1 MLIQPAP
8 LTLGE
13 RLPAVPPDAEAALS
27 TLLDWAAETGVT
39 LYPHQE
45 EAFLEL
51 AQGHHVIL
59 ATPTGSGKSLVALA
73 LHFMG
78 AAVGDRS
85 YYTSPIKALVSEKF
99 FALCAELGAERVGLM
114 TGDGTV
120 NRDATVICC
129 TAEVL
134 AQIALQEGEDA
145 DVQQVVMDEFHYYAD
160 RDRGM
165 AWQIPLLTLPK
176 TRFLLMSATLG
187 DTSVI
192 EADLVKRTGKMVK
205 AVTSTHRP
213 VPLTFEYR
221 ETPLQET
228 VEELVKT
235 GRAPLYLVHG
245 SQRDAAETAQ
255 DLTSLD
261 VCSKDH
267 KKLLAEML
275 QVERFDS
282 PFGKTL
288 QRLLKHGIGLHH
300 AGLLPKYRLLVE
312 KLAQKGMLKLIS
324 GTDTLGVGINVPL
337 RTVVLTKLCKF
348 DGEQTR
354 LYSVREFQQ
363 IAGRAGR
370 KGFDDEGWV
379 VAQAPEHVI
388 QNRRNEAKL
397 DKNGKTKSFVRAKP
411 PEKGYVPWNH
421 ETLDRLVTGRP
432 EALQS
437 VFRVEPGMLMTLV
450 KQPGGVAKMAWL
462 IGQSHERPAVQYQ
475 HRRELAQHFRALRRA
490 GVIEVRRKEDARG
503 SMAVAATHLQKDF
516 SLHHTLSLW
525 LVGALDELAKAHVD
539 QAMAPEA
546 FAYDAVSLVEAI
558 LENPM
563 PILIRQVSQEKTRVI
578 QDLKA
583 QGVPYEER
591 LELLQEVTWP
601 KPLAEWIY
609 TSFNDF
615 VARHPWVSVESVRPK
630 SIAREMAEK
639 WCTFDDY
646 VRDTELEPVEGV
658 LLRHL
663 TQVYKTLVQNVPDDL
678 KTEELLAIIGFLR
691 ATLARVDSSLLEEW
705 EKLRGGD
712 VVHAQ
717 VLPEMPERPKVPGL
731 DVRVHEAEL
740 RATALEL
747 VRLLSER
754 EWDAAAGMLRADP
767 DEEAWTAA
775 RVEGLVQTWEAENG
789 ALVWDHK
796 LRMKSHGAVRK
807 VGEGWEVTQTVVG
820 AREDGMLTLR
830 MAEGTL
836 GFELG

>member
-1 MLIQPAP
+1 MPDTI
-8 LTLGE
+8 LTLGD
-13 RLPAVPPDAEAALS
+13 RLPDVPPDADAALS
-27 TLLDWAAETGVT
+27 CLLDWAAESKLS
-39 LYPHQE
+39 LYDHQE
-45 EAFLEL
+45 EALLEL
-51 AQGHHVIL
+51 AAGHHVIL

-73 LHFMG
+73 MHFLG
-78 AAVGDRS
+78 LAVGDRS
-85 YYTSPIKALVSEKF
+85 FYTSPIKALVSEKF
-99 FALCAELGAERVGLM
+99 FALCKELGADRVGLM

-120 NRDATVICC
+120 NRDASVICC

-134 AQIALQEGEDA
+134 AQIALQEGDKA

-165 AWQIPLLTLPK
+165 AWQIPLLTMPQ

-187 DTSVI
+187 DTSAI
-192 EADLVKRTGKMVK
+192 EADLTKRTGKLVK
-205 AVTSTHRP
+205 TVSSTHRP
-213 VPLTFEYR
+213 VPLTFEWR

-261 VCSKDH
+261 VCTKDE
-267 KKLLAEML
+267 KRVLSELL
-275 QVERFDS
+275 QHQRFDS

-312 KLAQKGMLKLIS
+312 QLAQKGVLKLIS

-337 RTVVLTKLCKF
+337 RTVVFTKLCKF

-354 LYSVREFQQ
+354 IYSVREFQQ

-370 KGFDDEGWV
+370 KGFDVEGWV
-379 VAQAPEHVI
+379 VAQAPAHVI
-388 QNRRNEAKL
+388 SNRRNEAKL

-411 PEKGYVPWNH
+411 PEKGYVPWNK
-421 ETLDRLVTGRP
+421 ETLDRLVSGRP

-437 VFRVEPGMLMTLV
+437 VFRIEAGMIMTLI
-450 KQPGGVAKMAWL
+450 KQADGLRKLATL
-462 IGQSHERPAVQYQ
+462 IGQSHERPTVQFQ
-475 HRRELAQHFRALRRA
+475 HRRELAQHFRALRAA
-490 GVIEVRRKEDARG
+490 GVVQVRRRETARG
-503 SMAVAATHLQKDF
+503 SEAIAAAHLQRDF

-525 LVGALDELAKAHVD
+525 LVEALDQLAAAHVE
-539 QAMAPEA
+539 QAMPPEA
-546 FAYDAVSLVEAI
+546 FAYDAVSLVESI

-563 PILIRQVSQEKTRVI
+563 PILMRQVSHEKTRI
-578 QDLKA
+578 INDLKA

-591 LELLQEVTWP
+591 MELLQDVTWP

-615 VARHPWVSVESVRPK
+615 AVRHPWVALEAIRPK

-639 WCTFDDY
+639 WCTFDEY
-646 VRDTELEPVEGV
+646 VRDGELEPIEGV
-658 LLRHL
+658 LLRHI
-663 TQVYKTLVQNVPDDL
+663 TQAYKTLVQNVPDDL
-678 KTEELLAIIGFLR
+678 KTEELLAIIGYLR

-705 EKLRGGD
+705 ERLRGGD
-712 VVHAQ
+712 AVHAQ
-717 VLPEMPERPKVPGL
+717 VLPEMPDRPKVPGL
-731 DVRVHEAEL
+731 DAKVQDAEL

-747 VRLLSER
+747 VRLLCER
-754 EWDAAAGMLRADP
+754 EWDAAAGMLQAD
-767 DEEAWTAA
+767 EQEQGWTAE
-775 RVEGLVQTWEAENG
+775 RVEALVREWEVDNG
-789 ALVWDHK
+789 ALVWQHR
-796 LRMKSHGAVRK
+796 LRLKANASVRK
-807 VGEGWEVTQTVVG
+807 AGEGWEVNLGVVG
-820 AREDGMLTLR
+820 ATADGTLTLR
-830 MAEGTL
+830 LAGEVRS
-836 GFELG
+836 FELA